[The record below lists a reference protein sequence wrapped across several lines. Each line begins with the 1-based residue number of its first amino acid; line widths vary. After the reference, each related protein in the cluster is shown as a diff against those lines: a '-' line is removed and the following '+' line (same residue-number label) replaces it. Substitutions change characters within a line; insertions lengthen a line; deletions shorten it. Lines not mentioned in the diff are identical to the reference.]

1 MDIQFYG
8 ANCVVLNAKHARVVV
23 DDNLVSLGGK
33 TVAKEGDIALFTGAH
48 ADPKQQAKIVIA
60 QPGEFEVSG
69 VSIYGIPARAH
80 IDEEGQKNATMYK
93 LLFEDMSVLI
103 TGHVYPELSDAQLEA
118 IGMIDVLFVPI
129 GGNGYTLDGIGALKL
144 IKKIEPKL
152 IIPTHYDDGGLTYPV
167 PQQALTAGL
176 AGLAMEPKETLS
188 KLKLKPGDL
197 TDATQL
203 IVLER
208 L

>member
-8 ANCVVLNAKHARVVV
+8 ANCLVLSNKQARVVV
-23 DDNLVSLGGK
+23 DDNLASLGGK

-48 ADPKQQAKIVIA
+48 ADPAAPAKIVIA

-69 VSIYGIPARAH
+69 ISIYGIPARAH
-80 IDEEGQKNATMYK
+80 IDEEGKLSATMYK
-93 LLFEDMSVLI
+93 LLFEDLSILI
-103 TGHVYPELSDAQLEA
+103 VGHVYPELSDAQLES
-118 IGMIDVLFVPI
+118 IGMIDVLFVPV

-152 IIPTHYDDGGLTYPV
+152 VIPTHYDDGNLNYPV
-167 PQQALTAGL
+167 PQQALSSAL
-176 AGLAMEPKETLS
+176 ASLAMEPKETIS
-188 KLKLKPGDL
+188 KLKLKAGEL

-203 IVLER
+203 VILSQS
-208 L
+208 